1 MTPGIQDAAAPV
13 MDGPAGNLDLPA
25 VGGARLHAIDDHLAG
40 QHGAPR
46 AGRVVAEVLR
56 QEPFRVLQLRS
67 DTPFRRRDVALPRRD
82 RLVFQFCCA
91 QSSHV
96 AGGQEGRQQRRFR
109 RCPEHDVVG
118 REEVGD
124 GAGRDRQQVR
134 GNVVQVERRD
144 VQRREEDVAGD
155 RQRPVHQRERPET
168 RPAATAIRAAIAP
181 RPVLV
186 PDEVV
191 QHRSLHRQ
199 RRGEPVV
206 EPQHVGEHAQR
217 QQLHA
222 DTHAADG
229 VEHQPAPQRSD
240 RARPGFHTIHCQL
253 PVHCSPW
260 KRLGL

>member
-1 MTPGIQDAAAPV
+1 
-13 MDGPAGNLDLPA
+13 MDGAARHLDIPA
-25 VGGARLHAIDDHLAG
+25 VCRAGLHAVDEHVAG
-40 QHGAPR
+40 QYGAAR
-46 AGRVVAEVLR
+46 TGSVRVEVLR
-56 QEPFRVLQLRS
+56 EEPLAAGQLFG
-67 DTPFRRRDVALPRRD
+67 DAPFGRLDVALPRRD
-82 RLVFQFCCA
+82 RLVFQLCCA

-96 AGGQEGRQQRRFR
+96 AGGQDGRQQRRFR
-109 RCPEHDVVG
+109 RCPEHDVVA

-168 RPAATAIRAAIAP
+168 RPAATAIRTAVAP
-181 RPVLV
+181 RPMLV

-222 DTHAADG
+222 DAHAADG